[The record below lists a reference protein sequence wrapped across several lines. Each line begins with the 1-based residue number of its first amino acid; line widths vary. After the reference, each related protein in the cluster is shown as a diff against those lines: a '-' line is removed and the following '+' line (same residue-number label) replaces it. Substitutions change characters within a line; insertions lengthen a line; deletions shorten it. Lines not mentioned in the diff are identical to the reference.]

1 MAGDV
6 VWGKLLIFGGWD
18 VNNFICNDIY
28 MLSML
33 PGGAAWARLP
43 VAGSK
48 ASSKDSSKAHMY
60 MLSMLPD
67 GAAWARMPVAGSKAS
82 SKDSSEAS
90 SKAHKCSR
98 C

>member
-43 VAGSK
+43 VAGST
-48 ASSKDSSKAHMY
+48 ASSKDSS
-60 MLSMLPD
+60 
-67 GAAWARMPVAGSKAS
+67 
-82 SKDSSEAS
+82 
-90 SKAHKCSR
+90 
-98 C
+98 

>member
-33 PGGAAWARLP
+33 PGGAAWERLP
-43 VAGSK
+43 VAGSFTTCK
-48 ASSKDSSKAHMY
+48 RQALYYLQQA
-60 MLSMLPD
+60 
-67 GAAWARMPVAGSKAS
+67 GAPRQ
-82 SKDSSEAS
+82 
-90 SKAHKCSR
+90 R
-98 C
+98 RL

>member
-33 PGGAAWARLP
+33 PGGAAWERLP

-48 ASSKDSSKAHMY
+48 ASSKDSSKA
-60 MLSMLPD
+60 D
-67 GAAWARMPVAGSKAS
+67 I
-82 SKDSSEAS
+82 
-90 SKAHKCSR
+90 SR
-98 C
+98 CLGAPACCG